1 VAKEEI
7 ESSPTKLA
15 KYQTGTTEVTVIKTG
30 IEDNAIHSTFSGA
43 PLKRRIMVVE
53 CVAEITQ
60 IDELEQWLAWRNF
73 HWQCGLWQSERTSG
87 VFLEIQR

>member
-15 KYQTGTTEVTVIKTG
+15 KYQIGTTEVTVIKTN

-43 PLKRRIMVVE
+43 PLKRRTMVVE
-53 CVAEITQ
+53 CRGVAEIH
-60 IDELEQWLAWRNF
+60 ELEQWLARRNF
-73 HWQCGLWQSERTSG
+73 HWQCGLWQSERTNG